1 MNIVYS
7 KQSLPNYQSLFSVKS
22 RIMQYQSFVTNVLEQ
37 AANIAKEQ
45 FGKVK
50 TSTKTNDN
58 NQVLTE
64 TDLQVGELL
73 VQKIQEKYPSFNI
86 IDEEAGVINH
96 QSEFTWVIDPIDGTS
111 NFANGIPTYGILLG
125 LLQNG
130 NPLAGG
136 MVLPSFDEIYYA
148 EKNQGAYLNQQRIQ
162 VTKSDK
168 LLDNLLAYGIDG
180 HQENPQLTIQEC
192 DLLAQI
198 ILKIRNLRTS
208 NSAYDFAMVAKGAYG
223 AYLNQT
229 SKIWDNVAP
238 QIIIEEAGGIY
249 TDFKGQAL
257 DYSNPPTRVE
267 QNFNML
273 ACASG
278 LHQQILEIIK
288 N

>member
-1 MNIVYS
+1 
-7 KQSLPNYQSLFSVKS
+7 
-22 RIMQYQSFVTNVLEQ
+22 MQYQSFVTNVLEQ

-86 IDEEAGVINH
+86 IDEEAGVIDH

-257 DYSNPPTRVE
+257 DYSNPLTRVE

-273 ACASG
+273 ACASS